1 MKFPLPVCLLTL
13 TAGGSIDR
21 LVEKICI
28 FGKNKAMGAIIIKAD
43 KKSNKILADLAKKLG
58 GNVLNLADDQYEDFA
73 LGSLM
78 DSVKTGETVSSE
90 SIMAKLK
97 GK

>member
-1 MKFPLPVCLLTL
+1 
-13 TAGGSIDR
+13 
-21 LVEKICI
+21 
-28 FGKNKAMGAIIIKAD
+28 MGAIIIKAD

-58 GNVLNLADDQYEDFA
+58 GNVIALDDDQYEDFE

-78 DSVKTGETVSSE
+78 DSVKTGNIVSRD
-90 SIMAKLK
+90 SIMLKLK